1 MDIETI
7 LGIGR
12 QTLEITLALAGPV
25 LLAGLVA
32 GVGVSLFQALTHIND
47 MTLTLIPKMIA
58 VIAAL
63 AVFGTWMLERLLS
76 FTRLLIEGLPRF
88 VG

>member
-1 MDIETI
+1 VDIETI

-47 MTLTLIPKMIA
+47 MTLTLIPKMMA

-63 AVFGTWMLERLLS
+63 AVFGTWMLERLLN
-76 FTRLLIEGLPRF
+76 FTRLLIEGLPGF